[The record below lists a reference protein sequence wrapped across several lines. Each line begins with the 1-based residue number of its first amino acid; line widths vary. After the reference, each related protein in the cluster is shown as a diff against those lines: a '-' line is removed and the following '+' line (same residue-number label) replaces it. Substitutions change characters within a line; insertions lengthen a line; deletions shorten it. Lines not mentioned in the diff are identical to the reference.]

1 MAHRSVGVVA
11 HLWRFPVK
19 SMLGEKL
26 DEAAVTQRGLVGD
39 RGYALVETGTGKVVS
54 AKNVKAYPAMF
65 ACRAAYVTPPRLGEP
80 LPPVRITFP
89 DGTSVTS
96 DSRECDAAL
105 SKFFERDVKLAAVAP
120 DDFTIDEYHPD
131 TEKDDLGPAIE
142 AKLGSALFARVG
154 VPSPVPVGAFFDAFP
169 LSVLTTSTL
178 ERLNA
183 LRPQSRFDERRF
195 RMNVIVHRPHLKPC
209 DVAAHA
215 VHQFRPLHAIGV
227 TGPVVDVGCGRQLA
241 ADLDAGNHQR
251 VQIRPRGIQRGGV
264 AGRAGPENHE
274 PMMHC
279 VCHVPFD
286 RAARAPAADM
296 TSANGL
302 P

>member
-1 MAHRSVGVVA
+1 MARRSVGVVE

-195 RMNVIVHRPHLKPC
+195 RMNVIVQANEPGFVENDWVGKTLEIGDTVRLQITMPDPRCVMTTLAQGELPRDIEVLRALTQHNRIPIAGLGKSPC
-209 DVAAHA
+209 AGVYA
-215 VHQFRPLHAIGV
+215 VIA
-227 TGPVVDVGCGRQLA
+227 T
-241 ADLDAGNHQR
+241 
-251 VQIRPRGIQRGGV
+251 GGV
-264 AGRAGPENHE
+264 LRRGDTVSLRANE
-274 PMMHC
+274 
-279 VCHVPFD
+279 
-286 RAARAPAADM
+286 
-296 TSANGL
+296 
-302 P
+302 